1 MAQGLDG
8 WSGVE
13 GAMTLDQVM
22 KALQMAVKAG
32 REQLARELL
41 AHLATI
47 SGEGQGTR
55 DDVAHWLRCQLGEV
69 QRRDRYADTD
79 VSGHATHDAAHQ
91 HPEVP

>member
-1 MAQGLDG
+1 
-8 WSGVE
+8 
-13 GAMTLDQVM
+13 MTLDLVIEAM
-22 KALQMAVKAG
+22 RMAARVG

-47 SGEGQGTR
+47 SGEGQGAR
-55 DDVAHWLRCQLGEV
+55 DDVTHWLRCQLGEA
-69 QRRDRYADTD
+69 QRSDRYADAD